1 MSMLSNLQSKVL
13 LAALI
18 PGLATAVA
26 VVVVIQYHYGWATLG
41 GSMRSPDF
49 MSLFALIMFGAVL
62 AVAGIWFFIGRAL
75 KPIRELNDGAQ
86 RIANGD
92 FDYTIPANTGDE
104 VQQLAQQ
111 FNIMA
116 QELKQSYAELED
128 RVERRTAELAESEDR
143 VRATAEENA
152 AMAEIGR
159 IIGSSLDIS
168 AVYARFAEQTKR
180 LIQSDLVAIINVYP
194 ERDEFSV
201 AYIAGVSIPERQP
214 GATYPLGGTAT
225 AEAYDTGK
233 PVLYQPGSEED
244 LLGEYPGLAPVWRQG
259 IRSLLAAPLISNN
272 QVIGVLWIGAR
283 PESAYAERDVEV
295 AARVAAQIAGAVANS
310 RLYEQVRRFSA
321 QERRRADQFRTIGEV
336 GRRIAAIHDTDE
348 LLADVGETGAAAL
361 GYEMTALGIVED
373 GDLVF
378 PLNANPQLPEPV
390 RRSLANGDNP
400 QGITGLVAA
409 TGKPIIV
416 PDHEAEPRYVSRGMA
431 RDARSSVTVPVSAG
445 GHAIGVLHSQS
456 ADVNAFDEADQV
468 VLQAFAQEIGIAIEN
483 ARIFEAERR
492 RNERM
497 AAINAVA
504 LNVSAVLTLGEL
516 LPHVVQLVRET
527 FGYDLVSVFLLDEN
541 EEEIVLQAVDSA
553 SPNVPERGLRMRV
566 GDEGIIGHVADT
578 GLPWMTGDVS
588 ADPYFSDLG
597 VDDLHMRSELS
608 MPIKQGDAVVG
619 VLDFHSAEL
628 QAFDDAD
635 MLVAQMLANQLA
647 VAIENARI
655 FDETRDMAVLEER
668 NRMAREIHDTLAQ
681 GFTGIVIQL
690 EAGEDSLEDD
700 DRDGMSERISVAKR
714 IARECLAEAR
724 RSVWNLLPEALE
736 RNTLDAIIAREVETF
751 GSTMDCEVGFTLLGA
766 RRELPAAARAAM
778 MRICQ
783 ESLTNIRKYARATQ
797 VGVTLDY
804 GLNDVTL
811 TVTDDGV
818 GFDPENIRIGE
829 GRGGFGLTG
838 MRQRARLLR
847 GDVDITSA
855 PNKGAAVKAKIPIA

>member
-1 MSMLSNLQSKVL
+1 MSVLRNLHVKVL

-18 PGLATAVA
+18 PGLTTAAVVTFVAQYGWEVPMRGSDFIAVLVPLAIGAAVA
-26 VVVVIQYHYGWATLG
+26 SV
-41 GSMRSPDF
+41 
-49 MSLFALIMFGAVL
+49 
-62 AVAGIWFFIGRAL
+62 GIWFFIGRAL
-75 KPIRELNDGAQ
+75 RPIRELNDGAQ
-86 RIANGD
+86 RIASGD

-104 VQQLAQQ
+104 VQELAQQ

-116 QELKQSYAELED
+116 QTLKQSYAELED
-128 RVERRTAELAESEDR
+128 RVERRTRELAESEDR

-168 AVYARFAEQTKR
+168 AVYARFAEQTER
-180 LIQSDLVAIINVYP
+180 LIPSDLVAIINVHP
-194 ERDEFSV
+194 ETDEFSV
-201 AYIAGVSIPERQP
+201 AYIAGTSIPERQP
-214 GATYPLGGTAT
+214 GKTYPLEGTAT
-225 AEAYDTGK
+225 AQAYSAGK
-233 PVLYQPGSEED
+233 PVLYQPPSVED
-244 LLGEYPGLAPVWRQG
+244 LLREYPGLAPVWRQG
-259 IRSLLAAPLISNN
+259 IRSLIAAPLISNN
-272 QVIGVLWIGAR
+272 QVIGVLWMGAR
-283 PESAYAERDVEV
+283 PESAYTERDIEV

-361 GYEMTALGIVED
+361 GYEMTALGIVEN

-378 PLNANPQLPEPV
+378 SPNANPQLSEPV
-390 RRSLANGDNP
+390 RRSLANGDRP

-416 PDHEAEPRYVSRGMA
+416 PDHEAEPRYLSRGMA

-456 ADVNAFDEADQV
+456 RNVNAFDEADQV

-483 ARIFEAERR
+483 ARIFEVERR
-492 RNERM
+492 RNEQM

-527 FGYDLVSVFLLDEN
+527 FGYHTVSVFLLDEN
-541 EEEIVLQAVDSA
+541 DDEIVLQAVDSG
-553 SPNVPERGLRMRV
+553 SDNMPERGLRMRV
-566 GDEGIIGHVADT
+566 GDEGIIGHVAGT
-578 GLPWMTGDVS
+578 GLPWMTGDVTT
-588 ADPYFSDLG
+588 DPYYSDRGMANLEI
-597 VDDLHMRSELS
+597 HSELA
-608 MPIKQGDAVVG
+608 MPIKQGDVVVG
-619 VLDFHSAEL
+619 ALDFHSAEKR
-628 QAFDDAD
+628 AFDDTD
-635 MLVAQMLANQLA
+635 MLIAQTLANQLA

-681 GFTGIVIQL
+681 GFTGIFIQL

-700 DRDGMSERISVAKR
+700 DLDGLRERVGVAKR

-736 RNTLDAIIAREVETF
+736 RNPLDAIIAREVETF
-751 GSTMDCEVGFTLLGA
+751 GSTMDCEVEFTLLGA
-766 RRELPAAARAAM
+766 RRELPAATQAAM

-783 ESLTNIRKYARATQ
+783 ESLTNIRKYAGATY

-804 GLNDVTL
+804 GLDEVIL
-811 TVTDDGV
+811 AVTDNGV

-829 GRGGFGLTG
+829 GQGGFGLTG

-847 GDVDITSA
+847 GDVDIVSA
-855 PNKGAAVKAKIPIA
+855 PGKGSAVKARIPIA

>member
-1 MSMLSNLQSKVL
+1 MHILRTLQVKVL
-13 LAALI
+13 LAVLI
-18 PGLATAVA
+18 PGFATL
-26 VVVVIQYHYGWATLG
+26 VVVSLIAQYQYGWYALEGPIRTYG
-41 GSMRSPDF
+41 F
-49 MSLFALIMFGAVL
+49 MAVLVMMVFGA
-62 AVAGIWFFIGRAL
+62 AIASAGIWFFIGRAL

-86 RIANGD
+86 RIASGD
-92 FDYTIPANTGDE
+92 FDHTIGADTGDE
-104 VQQLAQQ
+104 VQELAEQ

-116 QELKQSYAELED
+116 QALKQIYAELED
-128 RVERRTAELAESEDR
+128 RVERRTSELAESEDR
-143 VRATAEENA
+143 VRTIAEENA

-180 LIQSDLVAIINVYP
+180 LIPSDLIAILNVYP
-194 ERDEFSV
+194 ASGEFSV
-201 AYIAGVSIPERQP
+201 AYMAGLSIPERQP
-214 GATYPLGGTAT
+214 GRMYPLDGTAT
-225 AEAYDTGK
+225 AQAYSTGK
-233 PVLYQPGSEED
+233 PVHYQLRSEED
-244 LLGEYPGLAPVWRQG
+244 LLQDYPRLAPIWRQG
-259 IRSLLAAPLISNN
+259 IRSLLATPLIFNN

-283 PESAYAERDVEV
+283 AEDAYAERDIEL

-310 RLYEQVRRFSA
+310 QLYGQVRRFSA

-348 LLADVGETGAAAL
+348 LLADIGETGAAAL

-378 PLNANPQLPEPV
+378 SPSVNPHMPEPV
-390 RRSLANGDNP
+390 RRSLANSNSP

-416 PDHEAEPRYVSRGMA
+416 SDHEAEPRYLARGMVP
-431 RDARSSVTVPVSAG
+431 DARSSVTVPVSAG

-456 ADVNAFDEADQV
+456 KNVNAFDEADQV

-492 RNERM
+492 RNEQM

-527 FGYDLVSVFLLDEN
+527 FGYHIVSVFLIDEN
-541 EEEIVLQAVDSA
+541 QEELVLQAVDSSSA
-553 SPNVPERGLRMRV
+553 PVPERGARIRV
-566 GDEGIIGHVADT
+566 GFEGIVGHVAGV
-578 GLPWMTGDVS
+578 GLPWMT
-588 ADPYFSDLG
+588 ADATKDQHFSDLG
-597 VDDLHMRSELS
+597 IPNFGMRSELA

-619 VLDFHSAEL
+619 VLDFHSAEKS
-628 QAFDDAD
+628 AFDDTD
-635 MLVAQMLANQLA
+635 MLIAQMLANQLA

-655 FDETRDMAVLEER
+655 FDETRDLAVLEER

-700 DRDGMSERISVAKR
+700 DPDGLRERMDVAKR

-736 RNTLDAIIAREVETF
+736 RNPIDVIIAREVENF
-751 GSTMDCEVGFTLLGA
+751 DSTMDCEVGFTLLGA
-766 RRELPAAARAAM
+766 RRELPPATQAAM

-783 ESLTNIRKYARATQ
+783 ESLSNIRKYAEATR
-797 VGVTLDY
+797 VSVTLDY
-804 GLNDVTL
+804 GLNEVIL
-811 TVTDDGV
+811 TVTDNGV
-818 GFDPENIRIGE
+818 GFDPENIRVAE
-829 GRGGFGLTG
+829 GQGGFGLIG
-838 MRQRARLLR
+838 MRQRARLLS
-847 GDVDITSA
+847 GDVDVTST
-855 PNKGAAVKAKIPIA
+855 PGKGAQVKTRIPTE